1 MKEYYK
7 KVDNET
13 INELMASMEE
23 NEKAIRYMNEKRC
36 LTIYTNHEICDVLGI
51 NEKLLRKYR
60 YNDLLSYSKCG
71 DKYWYTQK
79 DIDEFMANNKRA
91 AFC

>member
-23 NEKAIRYMNEKRC
+23 KMCIRDRS
-36 LTIYTNHEICDVLGI
+36 YTDNR
-51 NEKLLRKYR
+51 NR
-60 YNDLLSYSKCG
+60 
-71 DKYWYTQK
+71 
-79 DIDEFMANNKRA
+79 
-91 AFC
+91 